1 MPAVVFVE
9 TGEAFVADKVSPQ
22 ATATAFHIGWGTG
35 GSSTGA
41 TATNADIDLAAAAT
55 ELRVTATVEDQ
66 SAADTC
72 RWIGILT
79 AVGTAK
85 TIEEAGLFF
94 HGTSTA
100 TALIIRTSH
109 GGVALATDDQI
120 QYTFTLQFSGT
131 CT

>member
-1 MPAVVFVE
+1 MTAVVFVE
-9 TGEAFVADKVSPQ
+9 TGEAFVADQVSP
-22 ATATAFHIGWGTG
+22 AGGGTATYFIGWGTG

-41 TATNADIDLAAAAT
+41 TATNGDVDLAARAT
-55 ELRVTATVEDQ
+55 EVFVTATTEDQ

-79 AVGTAK
+79 AGTAK
-85 TIEEAGLFF
+85 TIEEAGLFY
-94 HGTSTA
+94 STA
-100 TALIIRTSH
+100 GTATGLIIRTSH
-109 GGVALATDDQI
+109 GGVALATDDQV